1 MRIEQVASENRHECK
16 RGQDCGSLSSS
27 EQVTPQQMGD
37 PHRVQLALPPPVPNI
52 EEMKEKLIEM
62 KSESHTVSEEE
73 SYKFQ
78 LSYVT

>member
-1 MRIEQVASENRHECK
+1 MA
-16 RGQDCGSLSSS
+16 
-27 EQVTPQQMGD
+27 QQMGD
-37 PHRVQLALPPPVPNI
+37 PHRVQLALPLLVPNI

-62 KSESHTVSEEE
+62 KSESHTISEEE